1 MLGLSRNASNSA
13 TLGDF
18 GTFPNAN
25 IFIDIAILKIWL
37 HIVNNKCRHLVTEAY
52 ISEVKQ
58 NSNWTAY
65 VRHLLCKN
73 RLLYIWQ
80 NPSAFNSDYVVAVF
94 TEKNNRSIPKN
105 LAD

>member
-13 TLGDF
+13 TLGDL
-18 GTFPNAN
+18 GRFPME

-37 HIVNNKCRHLVTEAY
+37 HIVNNKCRHLVKEAY
-52 ISEVKQ
+52 ISEIKQ

-94 TEKNNRSIPKN
+94 TEKNNRSIPTN